1 MPDSEKP
8 ADGAARPRDGQ
19 GGRAGRPSDP
29 SQARPRPTAKSAP
42 QEKPEKQ
49 AAEPKETDVISA
61 NSSTYVNR
69 IDRFLQ
75 LMNDRGAS
83 DLHFSV
89 GHPPLLRLHG
99 QVDPIRY
106 RRLTDGDY
114 EAYIREITPPKLWKR
129 FVETGDLDFAHEVP
143 GLARF
148 RVNLFRQVHGNTAVF
163 RIIPSEILTID
174 QLGLPEVA
182 YKLTQFERG
191 LVLVTGPT
199 GSGKSTSLSA
209 IINEMNANRALHIIT
224 IEDPIEFVH
233 PVKRSLITQREIGSH
248 ATNFT
253 EALKAAMREDPDVV
267 LVGEMRDLETM
278 ALALAAAE
286 TGLLVFGTMH
296 TNSAAKAIDRLL
308 NAFPTDEQE
317 GVRSVLS
324 DTLKAVLAQQLL
336 RRKGGG
342 RIAALEV
349 LLGSPALGSLIREGK
364 THQIANVIAMG
375 KKKGMIAMDDAL
387 FNMLAADKV
396 DPEAAYEKAIEKKSF
411 RKKIKVEL
419 GIVIEAGDDEDDE

>member
-1 MPDSEKP
+1 MSDAKLPTPP
-8 ADGAARPRDGQ
+8 APAVAVGK
-19 GGRAGRPSDP
+19 
-29 SQARPRPTAKSAP
+29 KSAS
-42 QEKPEKQ
+42 
-49 AAEPKETDVISA
+49 AAPPSPNSKEVYA
-61 NSSTYVNR
+61 HR
-69 IDRFLQ
+69 IDRFLK

-106 RRLTDGDY
+106 RRLTDADY
-114 EAYIREITPPKLWKR
+114 ESYIREVTPPKLWER
-129 FVETGDLDFAHEVP
+129 FVATGDVDFAHEVP

-148 RVNLFRQVHGNTAVF
+148 RVNLFKQIHGNTAVF

-174 QLGLPEVA
+174 QLGLPEVV
-182 YKLTQFERG
+182 YQLTDYRRG

-199 GSGKSTSLSA
+199 GSGKSTSLSS
-209 IINEMNANRALHIIT
+209 IINEMNENRALHIIT

-233 PVKRSLITQREIGSH
+233 PRKKSLITQREIGSH
-248 ATNFT
+248 ALDFT
-253 EALKAAMREDPDVV
+253 DALKAAMREDPDVV

-278 ALALAAAE
+278 SLALAAAE

-342 RIAALEV
+342 RVAALEV

-375 KKKGMIAMDDAL
+375 KKRGMISMDEAL
-387 FNMLAADKV
+387 LNLLRADKI
-396 DPEAAYEKAIEKKSF
+396 DADAAHEKAIEKKEF
-411 RKKIKVEL
+411 RKKVREEL
-419 GIVIEAGDDEDDE
+419 GIIIDGGDEDDV

>member
-1 MPDSEKP
+1 MSDPTKP
-8 ADGAARPRDGQ
+8 GGPSQQPRPARVERPKVGGRTPGPRGEAPPRKAPAKEPAATPAAPPSAGGDGQ
-19 GGRAGRPSDP
+19 
-29 SQARPRPTAKSAP
+29 
-42 QEKPEKQ
+42 
-49 AAEPKETDVISA
+49 
-61 NSSTYVNR
+61 YVNR

-129 FVETGDLDFAHEVP
+129 FVETGDVDYAHEVP

-148 RVNLFRQVHGNTAVF
+148 RVNLFKQVHGNTAVF
-163 RIIPSEILTID
+163 RIIPSEILTVD
-174 QLGLPEVA
+174 QLGLPEVV

-209 IINEMNANRALHIIT
+209 VINEMNENRALHIIT

-233 PVKRSLITQREIGSH
+233 PVKQSLITQREIGSH
-248 ATNFT
+248 ASNFT

-364 THQIANVIAMG
+364 THQIANIIAMG
-375 KKKGMIAMDDAL
+375 KKQGMIAMDDAL
-387 FNMLAADKV
+387 FNMLSMDKV
-396 DPEAAYEKAIEKKSF
+396 DPEAAYEKAIEKKVF
-411 RKKIKVEL
+411 RKRIKDEL
-419 GIVIEAGDDEDDE
+419 GIVIEAGDEEEE

>member
-1 MPDSEKP
+1 MS
-8 ADGAARPRDGQ
+8 DGAKQNPRPGGQ
-19 GGRAGRPSDP
+19 G
-29 SQARPRPTAKSAP
+29 RPTRPQMRHPGAAAP
-42 QEKPEKQ
+42 SRPAAPPKQ
-49 AAEPKETDVISA
+49 DTVAAPP
-61 NSSTYVNR
+61 SSSGEGQYVNR

-106 RRLTDGDY
+106 RRLTDGDF
-114 EAYIREITPPKLWKR
+114 EAYIREITPPKLWQR
-129 FVETGDLDFAHEVP
+129 FVETGDVDYAHEVP

-148 RVNLFRQVHGNTAVF
+148 RVNLFKQVHGNTAVF
-163 RIIPSEILTID
+163 RIIPSEILTVD
-174 QLGLPEVA
+174 QLGLPEVV

-209 IINEMNANRALHIIT
+209 VINEMNANRSLHIIT

-233 PVKRSLITQREIGSH
+233 PVKQSLITQREIGSH
-248 ATNFT
+248 ATDFT

-364 THQIANVIAMG
+364 THQIANIIAMG
-375 KKKGMIAMDDAL
+375 KKQGMIAMDDAL
-387 FNMLAADKV
+387 FNMLSMDKV
-396 DPEAAYEKAIEKKSF
+396 EPDAAYEKAIEKKVF
-411 RKKIKVEL
+411 RKRIKDEL
-419 GIVIEAGDDEDDE
+419 GIIVEAGDEEDDD